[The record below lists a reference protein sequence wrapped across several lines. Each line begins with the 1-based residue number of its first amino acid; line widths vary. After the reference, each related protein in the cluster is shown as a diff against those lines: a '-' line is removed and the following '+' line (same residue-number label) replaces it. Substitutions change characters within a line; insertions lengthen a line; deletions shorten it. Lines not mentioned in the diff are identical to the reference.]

1 MSNLAQYQRT
11 LSTDHVHL
19 LMEASQVLWEAAY
32 ERTLNDAKGGIA
44 DRLKAYREAH
54 GSGRMR
60 LDCRNLAPHMLAI
73 YDLFEEIIEN
83 DLVMMYDWE
92 FAPMFIEHCLGDD
105 FDLLPDASVRMAKAL
120 YEEAKRQ
127 NASRPRSTFTVI
139 I

>member
-1 MSNLAQYQRT
+1 
-11 LSTDHVHL
+11 
-19 LMEASQVLWEAAY
+19 
-32 ERTLNDAKGGIA
+32 
-44 DRLKAYREAH
+44 
-54 GSGRMR
+54 
-60 LDCRNLAPHMLAI
+60 
-73 YDLFEEIIEN
+73 N